1 MESYY
6 ERNKNKILSR
16 QLIYNKKNAD
26 KISKYN
32 NEYYAKNRETIDAKR
47 KERIQKKRELQK
59 KTIAR
64 VEENT
69 NKTIF
74 HILIE
79 YEKENGFMVKF
90 D

>member
-47 KERIQKKRELQK
+47 KERIQKERELKK

-64 VEENT
+64 VEEKT

-79 YEKENGFMVKF
+79 YEKENGFLVKF
-90 D
+90 E